1 MGQAVSAASSSFRR
15 KSRAPSP
22 VPQATAPPAAKDHDP
37 ELVRIFRRYDT
48 DGDGRISA
56 AEIREIWGCTDAE
69 AQEMVAEADSNGDGL
84 ISIEEL
90 GALLKDGGSEDLP
103 TAFAVFDENGDG
115 VITPKELRRAF
126 RMPLL
131 GGEEHTI
138 EECFRMVAAFDQ
150 DGDGVLSFDEFK
162 AMMAPKSA

>member
-1 MGQAVSAASSSFRR
+1 MGQAVSAASSPFRR
-15 KSRAPSP
+15 KSQPPP
-22 VPQATAPPAAKDHDP
+22 VPRATAPPAAKDHDT

-69 AQEMVAEADSNGDGL
+69 AQEMVAQADSDGDGL

-90 GALLKDGGSEDLP
+90 GALLKGGGSEDLP
-103 TAFAVFDENGDG
+103 AAFALFDENGDG
-115 VITPKELRRAF
+115 VITPDELRRAF
-126 RMPLL
+126 LQPLL
-131 GGEEHTI
+131 GREKHTI
-138 EECFRMVAAFDQ
+138 EECSRMIAAVDQ